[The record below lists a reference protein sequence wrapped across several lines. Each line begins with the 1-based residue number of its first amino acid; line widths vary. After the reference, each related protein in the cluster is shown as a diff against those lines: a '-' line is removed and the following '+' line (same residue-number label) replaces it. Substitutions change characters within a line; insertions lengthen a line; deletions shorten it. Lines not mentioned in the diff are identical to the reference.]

1 MNIRTLR
8 TSLEATLA
16 SQLGAYTYAN
26 GATTPAIAARAWGE
40 ALPPRTTV
48 SGMEC
53 LIIRNPELDPIVKQY
68 RDEVAFQKW
77 TIFLVDWGGAVD
89 LHDAASRLLW
99 AYPGSETSVVQ
110 APQSVGP
117 KAWMRVELTTSPD
130 FVFEAGD
137 AIGLIYA
144 NTIIQ
149 ATTMIKA
156 AA

>member
-16 SQLGAYTYAN
+16 SQLGTYVFAN
-26 GATTPAIAARAWGE
+26 GSTTPAIAVRAWGE

-48 SGMEC
+48 SGLEC
-53 LIIRNPELDPIVKQY
+53 LIIKNPELDPIVRQY

-77 TIFLVDWGGAVD
+77 TVFLVDWGGSVD

-99 AYPGSETSVVQ
+99 AYPGSRTLSQQ
-110 APQSVGP
+110 AQQGVGP
-117 KAWMRVELTTSPD
+117 KALMRMELTTSPD
-130 FVFEAGD
+130 FVFEAGEE
-137 AIGLIYA
+137 IGLIYA